1 MGHMRSDK
9 TAYLPLLAILL
20 GLVLS
25 TSLHAQGYRIA
36 AVPDWV
42 KPVEPLPDDQA
53 DQQNSSNGMSY
64 LLVDEQWKVREGR
77 QSHYAHIVDKAINSS
92 GVEEVSQIS
101 IAFDPAY
108 QSLLLHR
115 LVVHRDGRILDRI
128 DRSQIDL
135 IQREKD
141 LEYQIYDGS
150 KTLNIFIEDVRPGD
164 SVEYSYTIEG
174 TNPVFSS
181 HFSEHLDMRW
191 GVPVGRVHYRVL
203 WSSSR
208 PLHVRNHET
217 GIEPLRRTSGE
228 YLEYTWNKDRVEALV
243 VDRDVPDWY
252 DPFPVVY
259 LSDFGSWKDVAAW
272 AGPLYRPVINTPAQ
286 KTVIAAIQ
294 ETTNT
299 AEQRVL
305 AALHFV
311 QDEVRYLGIEMGV
324 RSHRPNE
331 PDAVIKQRFGDC
343 KDKSRLLVSL
353 LQGMDIEASPALVNT
368 ESGARLE
375 DALPSPTE
383 FDHTI
388 VLARLNGKNYW
399 LDPTRSHQ
407 GGSLDAIYQPDYDY
421 ALVVSDQQ
429 SDLVKMSDDINAV
442 HRKTVEETFDL
453 RDGFDKPVNY
463 RIVTHYDG
471 YYADSLREQLAE
483 NNPHRIEQ
491 TFLNYTAHYYPGVRI
506 ADNLGIDDDD
516 DLNRITLTEHYAI
529 PDIWTKS
536 DDERYIVT
544 SFQPY
549 LIDDYVKDVAAPI
562 RTMPYAVA
570 HPVRYRQTTRV
581 LLPEGSSFDRELDV
595 VEDKAFRFT
604 RKVDS
609 SEDVLVLDY
618 LYESLDEHVNP
629 EDIQAYSKNVRAVQN
644 LADFR
649 IQMPNP
655 ARKFGEFRFDAG
667 DINWPIVI
675 IVVLAFAGSGFLSYK
690 YLYRY
695 DPPFPPPDHVDTRL
709 EGLNGWLIFP
719 GIAIIASP
727 VRILI
732 ETSDIWYLLSA
743 WQWSIVADQLETGLL
758 ATMVVELICNIALIV
773 IALFLIV
780 MFFTRRHTFPRF
792 FIAYF
797 VFSLAVT
804 GGDLLTLHLLSYPG
818 VEVDAADLGELARLA
833 IYTVIWTLYFMRSRR
848 VKATFTRRRNNKI
861 PPQGEE
867 DAGREVITQEAG

>member
-1 MGHMRSDK
+1 MRSDK
-9 TAYLPLLAILL
+9 AAYLPLLVVVL
-20 GLVLS
+20 GLVLAP
-25 TSLHAQGYRIA
+25 SLYAQGYRIA
-36 AVPDWV
+36 PVPDWV
-42 KPVEPLPDDQA
+42 KSVQPLPDNQA
-53 DQQNSSNGMSY
+53 DQQNNSNGMSY
-64 LLVDEQWKVREGR
+64 LLVDEQWQVREDR
-77 QSHYAHIVDKAINSS
+77 QSHYAHIVSKALNSS

-101 IAFDPAY
+101 IDFDPAY

-115 LVVHRDGRILDRI
+115 IVIHRDDRILDRI

-141 LEYQIYDGS
+141 LEYQVYDGS
-150 KTLNIFIEDVRPGD
+150 KTLNVFIEDVRPGD

-174 TNPVFSS
+174 SNPVFSR
-181 HFSEHLDMRW
+181 HFSEQLDMRW

-203 WSSSR
+203 WPSSR
-208 PLHVRNHET
+208 PLHIRNHET
-217 GIEPLRRTSGE
+217 GIEPVKRTSGKNTE
-228 YLEYTWNKDRVEALV
+228 YVWSEDRVEALV
-243 VDRDVPDWY
+243 SDEDIPDWY

-259 LSDFGSWKDVAAW
+259 LSDIANWNEVAAW
-272 AGPLYRPVINTPAQ
+272 AWPLYKPVINTPAQ
-286 KTVIAAIQ
+286 KAVIAPILK
-294 ETTNT
+294 TTNT

-311 QDEVRYLGIEMGV
+311 QDEVRYLGIEMGA
-324 RSHRPNE
+324 RSHKPSA

-353 LQGMDIEASPALVNT
+353 LQGMGIEASSALVNT
-368 ESGARLE
+368 DSGMRLK

-388 VLARLNGKNYW
+388 VLARVNGRNYW

-421 ALVVSDQQ
+421 ALVVSDH
-429 SDLVKMSDDINAV
+429 SPDLVKMSDDINTV

-453 RDGFDKPVNY
+453 SDDFDKPANY
-463 RIVTHYDG
+463 RIVTQNEG

-491 TFLNYTAHYYPGVRI
+491 IFLNYTAHYYPDVRI

-516 DLNRITLTEHYAI
+516 KLNRITLTEHYAI

-536 DDERYIVT
+536 DDERYIIT
-544 SFQPY
+544 DFQPY

-570 HPVRYRQTTRV
+570 HPVRYQQTTRI
-581 LLPEGSSFDRELDV
+581 LLPEGSSFDREFDA

-604 RKVDS
+604 RRVDFS
-609 SEDVLVLDY
+609 DNVLVLDY
-618 LYESLDEHVNP
+618 LYESLGDHVNP
-629 EDIQAYSKNVRAVQN
+629 GDIQAYSKNVRAVQN
-644 LADFR
+644 LADYR

-655 ARKFGEFRFDAG
+655 ARKFGEFHFDAG
-667 DINWPIVI
+667 DINWPMVI
-675 IVVLAFAGSGFLSYK
+675 ILVLAFAGAGFLSYK
-690 YLYRY
+690 YLYLY
-695 DPPFPPPDHVDTRL
+695 DPPAPPADHINTRL
-709 EGLNGWLIFP
+709 EGLKGWLILP

-727 VRILI
+727 IRILI
-732 ETSDIWYLLSA
+732 ETRDIWYLFSA
-743 WQWSIVADQLETGLL
+743 WQWSIIADQLETGLL
-758 ATMVVELICNIALIV
+758 VTIVIEMICNVALIV
-773 IALFLIV
+773 FALFLIV

-797 VFSLAVT
+797 VFTLAVT
-804 GGDLLTLHLLSYPG
+804 GGDLLVLHLLPYPG
-818 VEVDAADLGELARLA
+818 VEVDAADLGELTRLA
-833 IYTVIWTLYFMRSRR
+833 IYTVIWSLYFMKSKR
-848 VKATFTRRRNNKI
+848 VKATFTRRRKNTA
-861 PPQGEE
+861 PPQDEE
-867 DAGREVITQEAG
+867 AARRDAIPQDAG